1 MAKERTDEN
10 DTPRIDEVLDRV
22 KKIEERLSSLESTLT
37 NMQTLPVAPKPKSID
52 MSDLLALPSSLQK
65 TMLAIQELKEA
76 TSNKLA
82 EKTGRDRTVE
92 TIYLNQLARLGY
104 LTRERRSR
112 KIYFKI
118 LRYY

>member
-1 MAKERTDEN
+1 MVKEKFSVNEAPSN
-10 DTPRIDEVLDRV
+10 EVLDRI
-22 KKIEERLSSLESTLT
+22 KRIEERLNSLETIMKT
-37 NMQTLPVAPKPKSID
+37 TEALPSKPQPKSVD
-52 MSDLLALPSSLQK
+52 MSDLLSLPSSLQK
-65 TMLAIQELKEA
+65 TMLAIQELKEG
-76 TSNKLA
+76 TSNKIA

-112 KIYFKI
+112 KVFFKI